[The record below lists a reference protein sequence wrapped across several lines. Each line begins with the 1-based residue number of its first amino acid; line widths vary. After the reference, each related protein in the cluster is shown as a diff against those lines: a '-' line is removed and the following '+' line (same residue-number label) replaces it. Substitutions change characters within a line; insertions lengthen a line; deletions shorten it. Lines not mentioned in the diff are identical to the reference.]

1 MIEYQPGVRL
11 LRQNMVK
18 IALCISGQPR
28 SVDLAFPFVKKNILD
43 GNDVTVFT
51 FSWGK
56 DTDDGNKKIVELYKP
71 ARSVV
76 VEQIV
81 PDLSKYT
88 RFPPPQPNW
97 KVKDPKLSTWSQL
110 YAIQRCNELKSE
122 HELTSKIKFDWVIRT
137 RFDFAINALIPFNE
151 LDNSKLYIPNCR
163 MTPARDFGNDQFAF
177 SSSKNMDEYS
187 RCFEHIEEFYESGV
201 QYMCEDFMG
210 ANWTQYGLI
219 GEKLVYCDVNHP
231 FPPGQYNGTW
241 HSLIREDFEEW
252 LR

>member
-1 MIEYQPGVRL
+1 MIEYQSGVQL
-11 LRQNMVK
+11 LRRNMAKK

-56 DTDDGNKKIVELYKP
+56 EFNNPYNP
-71 ARSVV
+71 ALSVV
-76 VEQIV
+76 TEQIV

-97 KVKDPKLSTWSQL
+97 KVKDAKLSTWSQL
-110 YAIQRCNELKSE
+110 YAIAQCNELKKQYE
-122 HELTSKIKFDWVIRT
+122 KENNMVFDWVIRT
-137 RFDFAINALIPFNE
+137 RFDFAINTYIPFE
-151 LDNSKLYIPNCR
+151 VLDNSKLYIPNCR
-163 MTPARDFGNDQFAF
+163 MTPERDFGNDQFAF
-177 SSSKNMDEYS
+177 SSSENMDNYA
-187 RCFEHIEEFYESGV
+187 RCFFHIDAYYKSGV
-201 QYMCEDFMG
+201 QYMCEDFMS
-210 ANWTQYGLI
+210 ANWKLYGLT

>member
-1 MIEYQPGVRL
+1 M
-11 LRQNMVK
+11 K
-18 IALCISGQPR
+18 IALCLSGQAR
-28 SVDLAFPFVKKNILD
+28 SFKQGFEYYKKNLLDHYDVDVFIHTWKFDGWEEYRDLYNPVEFKIDQSVTADYGKTIDEMYIRTPNKEKFPPRFTYAMLHSMDTCATILSKH
-43 GNDVTVFT
+43 VFT
-51 FSWGK
+51 THK
-56 DTDDGNKKIVELYKP
+56 NY
-71 ARSVV
+71 
-76 VEQIV
+76 
-81 PDLSKYT
+81 
-88 RFPPPQPNW
+88 
-97 KVKDPKLSTWSQL
+97 
-110 YAIQRCNELKSE
+110 
-122 HELTSKIKFDWVIRT
+122 DWVVRS
-137 RFDFAINALIPFNE
+137 RSDYALNVKIPFAE

-163 MTPARDFGNDQFAF
+163 MVPERDFGNDQFAF

-187 RCFEHIEEFYESGV
+187 RCFEHIEEFYENGV